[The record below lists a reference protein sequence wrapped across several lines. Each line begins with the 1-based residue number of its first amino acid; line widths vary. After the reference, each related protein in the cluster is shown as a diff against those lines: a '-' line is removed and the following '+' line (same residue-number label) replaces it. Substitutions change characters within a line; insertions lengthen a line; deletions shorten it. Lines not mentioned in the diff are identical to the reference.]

1 MITCQTHSARSFDDQ
16 LIEIQDARTLPA
28 QAVETEVAELLDKH
42 AELKTE
48 AGRQRIVRHGH
59 LPEREIVTGIGA
71 VAVRR
76 LRIQHLN
83 NVAITKTPP
92 SRS

>member
-1 MITCQTHSARSFDDQ
+1 M
-16 LIEIQDARTLPA
+16 RTLPA
-28 QAVETEVAELLDKH
+28 QAIEAEVAELLDKH

-48 AGRQRIVRHGH
+48 AGPQRIVRHGH
-59 LPEREIVTGIGA
+59 LPERETVTGIGA